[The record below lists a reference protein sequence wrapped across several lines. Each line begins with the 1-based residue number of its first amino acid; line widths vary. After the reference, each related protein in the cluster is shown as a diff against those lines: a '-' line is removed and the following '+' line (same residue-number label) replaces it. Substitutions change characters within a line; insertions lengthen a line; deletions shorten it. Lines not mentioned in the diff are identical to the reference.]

1 MKKTILIS
9 AALIALLAFTSA
21 ADNLKPQSYY
31 GKVARRFGDV
41 LPRYHI
47 LQHPLNDEI
56 SQRAWTNLV
65 TFYDFDHSVFLKSDL
80 DKLAAREKTI
90 DDEIHA
96 GDVSFGYDVYNL
108 FVMRLRERMLFATNL
123 LAKGEWDFSTNEM
136 YRIRRKDVAW
146 PTTIEEANEHWRKR
160 IKNEMLAQI
169 LNREL
174 NMEEAAAKTNKL
186 AKTAAEGTAETNS
199 APAEVERPED
209 ILIKRYRQYATF
221 LTEPDEEAV
230 LQYYLNAIAQAY
242 DPHTAYM
249 SPTSKEDFD
258 MDMSLTLCGVGAVLS
273 MEDGALKIVEI
284 MPGGPIDRDGRIQEG
299 DKIVGVKQ
307 ADGQME
313 NVMWQPMKK
322 TIKKIR
328 GPKDTRVTLEIIP
341 RSDPSGLTK
350 KAIELVRDEIKL
362 EDQAATG
369 RVEKVT
375 LNGVTSKLGYIYL
388 PGFYGTMGSEK
399 DEDFRSCAVDVNKY
413 LAEFNAQDVEGLV
426 LDLRGNGGGS
436 LREAVFLSSLFVP
449 NGPVVQ
455 INDLRMVTCLP
466 IPPGNP
472 VAFRKP
478 MVVLTDRSSASA
490 SEIVAAHL
498 RDVGRAIV
506 IGDSKTHGK
515 GTVQTVMPMGPDK
528 YGSVK
533 ITTARFYRINGMS
546 TQVKGVAADIVLPSL
561 LDSLDIGEDKLP
573 NALPFTKILKADYS
587 KCWDL
592 DKFIPQLATNSAA
605 RLEHDARYLK
615 HIENVRGMREISDRV
630 EVPLE
635 RAARK
640 ALMKADREYHEL
652 DADEEAASLDDS
664 IAVQTNA
671 EGEGDKKGDKPKS
684 SRRRRNQRLTEEDI
698 VLEESLRILADLIR
712 LNGSSEMNTQVDWA
726 SLIQD

>member
-1 MKKTILIS
+1 VKKTILIS
-9 AALIALLAFTSA
+9 AALVALFAFTSA

-186 AKTAAEGTAETNS
+186 AKTAAEGAAETNS

-369 RVEKVT
+369 RVEKVM

-592 DKFIPQLATNSAA
+592 DKYIPQLATNSAA

-640 ALMKADREYHEL
+640 DLMKADREYHEL

-671 EGEGDKKGDKPKS
+671 EGEGDKKDDKPKS
-684 SRRRRNQRLTEEDI
+684 SRRRRNQRLTEDDI
-698 VLEESLRILADLIR
+698 VLEESLRILADMIR
-712 LNGSSEMNTQVDWA
+712 LNGSGEMNTQVDWA

>member
-9 AALIALLAFTSA
+9 AALVALLAFTSA

-186 AKTAAEGTAETNS
+186 AKTAAEGAAETNS
-199 APAEVERPED
+199 ASAEVERPED

-592 DKFIPQLATNSAA
+592 DKYIPQLATNSAA

-671 EGEGDKKGDKPKS
+671 EGEGAKKDDKPKS
-684 SRRRRNQRLTEEDI
+684 SRRRRNQRLTEDDI
-698 VLEESLRILADLIR
+698 VLEESLRILADMIR
-712 LNGSSEMNTQVDWA
+712 LNGSGEMNNQVDWA